1 MKSAMSKFL
10 ESGHSLII
18 DVGADLPNTIDDA
31 RVWPMF

>member
-1 MKSAMSKFL
+1 MSKFF
-10 ESGHSLII
+10 ESSHAPII